1 MTCGGGVQKRSRT
14 CTNPPPSDGGPT
26 CIEQNLGPAEETQGC
41 NMRDCGKSY
50 WTWFGI
56 KMVAS
61 EFVTYIY
68 KLAHPV
74 ANTVE
79 EIYVIAYER

>member
-41 NMRDCGKSY
+41 NTRACGKSFPIDDY
-50 WTWFGI
+50 I
-56 KMVAS
+56 QKLVALG
-61 EFVTYIY
+61 EYIY
-68 KLAHPV
+68 LGIIV
-74 ANTVE
+74 FF
-79 EIYVIAYER
+79 YLCRRCLSSQ

>member
-1 MTCGGGVQKRSRT
+1 
-14 CTNPPPSDGGPT
+14 
-26 CIEQNLGPAEETQGC
+26 
-41 NMRDCGKSY
+41 
-50 WTWFGI
+50 
-56 KMVAS
+56 MVAS
-61 EFVTYIY
+61 EFLTYIY

>member
-1 MTCGGGVQKRSRT
+1 
-14 CTNPPPSDGGPT
+14 
-26 CIEQNLGPAEETQGC
+26 
-41 NMRDCGKSY
+41 
-50 WTWFGI
+50 
-56 KMVAS
+56 MVSS
-61 EFVTYIY
+61 EFLTYIY